1 MDPAFPTRKRAKSQT
16 RPPSPKPPQTSH
28 LPLLG
33 KTAVVTGGSRGIGA
47 GIAYELAK
55 KGADVVIT
63 YTSASSQKMVW
74 DLEQKISLLPHQ
86 PKTLG
91 ARADLSSLDGAKE
104 ILLFIKS
111 WRSPNAIKIDILVN
125 NAGIE
130 KIKPLGEITAS
141 DYEALYNLNVRGALL
156 MTQEVLPYLGPGSRI
171 INISSVGAR
180 AGFAGLSLYCSSKAA
195 LEGLTRCWAAELGK
209 NGTTVNAV
217 NPGPVES
224 EMLDKIPK
232 DLVEMQMKNTPIQN
246 RVGKVED
253 VAPIVAWLASE
264 ESRWVTGQVISASGG
279 WAMY

>member
-1 MDPAFPTRKRAKSQT
+1 MPAAT
-16 RPPSPKPPQTSH
+16 KPVQ
-28 LPLLG
+28 
-33 KTAVVTGGSRGIGA
+33 
-47 GIAYELAK
+47 
-55 KGADVVIT
+55 VVIT

-86 PKTLG
+86 PRTLG

-104 ILLFIKS
+104 ILLFIGS
-111 WRSPNAIKIDILVN
+111 WRSPNEIKIDILVN
-125 NAGIE
+125 NAGVE
-130 KIKPLGEITAS
+130 KVKPLGEIEAA
-141 DYEALYNLNVRGALL
+141 DYEAVYDLNVRGAIL
-156 MTQEVLPYLGPGSRI
+156 MTQEVLPYLVPASRI

-209 NGTTVNAV
+209 DGTTVNAV

-224 EMLDKIPK
+224 EMLRNIPK
-232 DLVEMQMKNTPIQN
+232 DLIDMQKKNTPLEH

-253 VAPIVAWLASE
+253 VASIVAWLASE